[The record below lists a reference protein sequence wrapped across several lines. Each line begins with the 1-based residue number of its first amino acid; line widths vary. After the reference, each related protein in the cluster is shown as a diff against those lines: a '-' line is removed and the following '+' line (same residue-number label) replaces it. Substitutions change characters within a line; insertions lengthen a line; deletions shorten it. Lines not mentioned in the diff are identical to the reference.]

1 MKKLLTIM
9 LTVLMVCALGAC
21 SKKEE
26 SEVEPTETATAEPT
40 ETATTEPTE
49 TADADSDEE
58 YKGSSVVDGD
68 VEIKPVKSV
77 VTTNDGKKLS
87 IVDDFEAT
95 IPEGMV
101 GMLVFGNVT
110 YVLDVKTINDI
121 KENLPSEYSY
131 VASFS
136 LMIVDSD
143 GFNNNDQDVIKEGVN
158 LDFAITDAKEGD
170 TYYALHV
177 NNNGSYET
185 LTNCTV
191 SDGIVT
197 INDVTNTSLF
207 IIVKA

>member
-9 LTVLMVCALGAC
+9 LSVLMVCGLVAC
-21 SKKEE
+21 SSNKEA
-26 SEVEPTETATAEPT
+26 EPTETSTTEPEATETATAEPT
-40 ETATTEPTE
+40 ETAS
-49 TADADSDEE
+49 ADSDEE
-58 YKGSSVVDGD
+58 YKGSSVIDGD

-87 IVDDFEAT
+87 IVDNFEAT
-95 IPEGMV
+95 IPDGMD
-101 GMLVFGNVT
+101 GLLAFGAVT
-110 YVLDVKTINDI
+110 YVLDVENIKDI

-136 LMIVDSD
+136 LMIVDND
-143 GFNNNDQDVIKEGVN
+143 GFNNNDQDLVKGGVN
-158 LDFAITDAKEGD
+158 LDFAITGAKEGD

-177 NNNGSYET
+177 NNDGSYDT
-185 LTNCTV
+185 INCTV

>member
-9 LTVLMVCALGAC
+9 LSVLMVCALGAC

-26 SEVEPTETATAEPT
+26 SEVEPTETATAEAT
-40 ETATTEPTE
+40 ETATAEATE
-49 TADADSDEE
+49 TATADSDDE
-58 YKGSSVVDGD
+58 YNGSSVIDGD

-77 VTTNDGKKLS
+77 VTTNDGKKLA
-87 IVDDFEAT
+87 IVDNFEAT
-95 IPEGMV
+95 IPEGMD
-101 GMLVFGNVT
+101 GLLAFGNVT
-110 YVLDVKTINDI
+110 YVLDVENIKDI
-121 KENLPSEYSY
+121 KEKLPSEYSY

-143 GFNNNDQDVIKEGVN
+143 GFNNNDQELIKDGVN
-158 LDFAITDAKEGD
+158 LDFAIADAKEGD

-177 NNNGSYET
+177 NNDGSYDT
-185 LTNCTV
+185 INCTV

>member
-9 LTVLMVCALGAC
+9 LSVLMVCALAAC

-26 SEVEPTETATAEPT
+26 SEVEPTETATTEPT
-40 ETATTEPTE
+40 ETATV
-49 TADADSDEE
+49 DSGDE
-58 YKGSSVVDGD
+58 YNGSSVIDGD

-77 VTTNDGKKLS
+77 VTTNDGKKLA
-87 IVDDFEAT
+87 IVDNFEAT
-95 IPEGMV
+95 IPEGMD
-101 GMLVFGNVT
+101 GLLAFGNVT
-110 YVLDVKTINDI
+110 YVLDVENIKDI
-121 KENLPSEYSY
+121 KEKLPSEYSY

-143 GFNNNDQDVIKEGVN
+143 GFNNNDQELIKGGVN

-170 TYYALHV
+170 SYYALHV
-177 NNNGSYET
+177 NNDGTYDTIS
-185 LTNCTV
+185 CTV
-191 SDGIVT
+191 SDGVVT